1 MRILALSLLLGCGS
15 VTTYQSAEALPRGE
29 WQGMAALGAG
39 VFTDKPQQS
48 HTPTANL
55 ELGARRGVGDATDVG
70 LKLYTL
76 GIEAS
81 IREQLTAGRWSWAL
95 LGALGGTRSSNR
107 SSSAIPNAL
116 LGQVKLGAVATRRT
130 SGTFAWS
137 IGPIATGSVFVP
149 EGGGGAVGAL
159 LGGFVNL
166 DWRFA
171 ARWHLVPELSW
182 HWTIAGDVPVDGN
195 VGQLGVAFARD
206 F

>member
-1 MRILALSLLLGCGS
+1 
-15 VTTYQSAEALPRGE
+15 
-29 WQGMAALGAG
+29 MAALGAG
-39 VFTDKPQQS
+39 VFDDGPQQS
-48 HTPTANL
+48 HTPTINL
-55 ELGARRGVGDATDVG
+55 ELGARRGIADATDVG
-70 LKLYTL
+70 LKLYTF

-81 IREQLTAGRWSWAL
+81 IRQQLTSGHWSWAL
-95 LGALGGTRSSNR
+95 LGAIGGTRSSNR
-107 SSSAIPNAL
+107 SSSAIPNAV

-130 SGTFAWS
+130 SETFAVS

-166 DWRFA
+166 DWRFG

-182 HWTIAGDVPVDGN
+182 HWTIAGDVPVDGT

-206 F
+206 L